1 MASDCISDPIISIIF
16 SAINAIIFL
25 KYDESSELRT
35 LLKQFERALKMQVRY
50 DNLGP
55 DTDIS
60 KPEHFKALYTL
71 FFFCPMV
78 LEFFRE
84 KDVSA

>member
-1 MASDCISDPIISIIF
+1 
-16 SAINAIIFL
+16 
-25 KYDESSELRT
+25 
-35 LLKQFERALKMQVRY
+35 MQVRY

-60 KPEHFKALYTL
+60 KPEHFKALYSL

-78 LEFFRE
+78 LSFLRQEDISAASVVERLKNVHNDAIDKI
-84 KDVSA
+84 KDFDVPAVDQLLSLLNSLD

>member
-1 MASDCISDPIISIIF
+1 
-16 SAINAIIFL
+16 
-25 KYDESSELRT
+25 
-35 LLKQFERALKMQVRY
+35 MQVRY

-78 LEFFRE
+78 LQFFRE
-84 KDVSA
+84 NDISAASVVESLKNVHNDAIDKIKDFDVPAVDQLLSLLSSLD